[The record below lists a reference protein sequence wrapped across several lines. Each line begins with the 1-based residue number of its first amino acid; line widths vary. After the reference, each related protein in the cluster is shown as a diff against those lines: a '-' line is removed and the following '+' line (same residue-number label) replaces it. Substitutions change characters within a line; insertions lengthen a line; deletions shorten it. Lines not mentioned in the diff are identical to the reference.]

1 MPFFSSQGATLHYQV
16 WGRGMPLYFIH
27 PPSMGAATFMEQR
40 DLAPEFQVVL
50 MDARGHSFSSD
61 GAGTLSISEWAVDLL
76 NLANER
82 GHKKIVLCGYS
93 SGSSVALEFAL
104 NWPDRTAGIVLV
116 GAFPEVCT
124 TLLRKEFETGIWI
137 AKNEW
142 NVMLAQMLSFSN
154 SKKAS
159 HREAIA
165 ETVKGINP
173 SLLQSLYESGL
184 YYNCT
189 WRLPQLQ
196 VPTLLVYGSRDWY
209 VHYYQYLFYKYA
221 LKAAKDVV
229 LVGSVGHQVPT
240 LEPDA
245 YNAVVKRFVNEL
257 QSKDNNLLS

>member
-1 MPFFSSQGATLHYQV
+1 MPFFSSQGATLHYQT
-16 WGRGMPLYFIH
+16 WGHGLPLYFIH

-40 DLAPEFQVVL
+40 DLSREFQVVL

-61 GAGTLSISEWAVDLL
+61 GIGTLSIPEWAADFL
-76 NLANER
+76 NLADEL
-82 GHKKIVLCGYS
+82 GHEKVILCGYS

-104 NWPDRTAGIVLV
+104 NWPERTAGIALV

-137 AKNEW
+137 AKNEL
-142 NVMLAQMLSFSN
+142 NQMLAQMLSFSN
-154 SKKAS
+154 SKQTA

-165 ETVKGINP
+165 ETVKDTNP

-196 VPTLLVYGSRDWY
+196 VPTLLIYGSRDWY

-221 LKAAKDVV
+221 FQASKDMV
-229 LVGSVGHQVPT
+229 LVGNVGHQVPT

-245 YNAVVKRFVNEL
+245 YNAVVKRFINDL
-257 QSKDNNLLS
+257 QKKDKSLMI